1 MLNPE
6 SMETVKPRTALPAS
20 ALAFDVKRF
29 AIHDGPGIRL
39 AVYLKGCPLSC
50 WWCHNPEALR
60 KRPTAETPAGER
72 RLSIRQLMAEIA
84 REQIFID
91 ESGGGVTF
99 SGGEPLVQI
108 DFLEAALKACKAA
121 GLHTALDTTGYAP
134 PGHIDRVAP
143 YTDLWLYDLKVIDP
157 ALHLKYTGVPN
168 LQILGNLR
176 RLRLGG
182 ARVWVRIPVVP
193 GLTAT
198 DQNTAATIEFLA
210 QLGGVEQVCLLPYHK
225 AASAKYER
233 LGMLNRAAG
242 VEPPGDELMARLAE
256 RFRARRFNV
265 SIGG

>member
-1 MLNPE
+1 MPNPGTIE
-6 SMETVKPRTALPAS
+6 PATARTALPPS
-20 ALAFDVKRF
+20 GLAFDVKRF

-39 AVYLKGCPLSC
+39 AVYLKGCPLGC

-60 KRPTAETPAGER
+60 RVASGEPPAGER

-84 REQIFID
+84 REQVFID

-108 DFLEAALKACKAA
+108 DFLEAALKACKAV

-157 ALHLKYTGVPN
+157 ALHLKYTGAPN

-176 RLRLGG
+176 RLRLMG
-182 ARVWVRIPVVP
+182 ARVWIRIPVVP
-193 GLTAT
+193 QLTAT
-198 DQNTAATIEFLA
+198 DRNIAATIEFLE
-210 QLGGVEQVCLLPYHK
+210 QVGGVEEVFLLPYHK

-233 LGMLNRAAG
+233 LGMVNRAAAI
-242 VEPPGDELMARLAE
+242 EPPGDELMARLKE
-256 RFRARRFNV
+256 RFEARRFKVN
-265 SIGG
+265 IGG